1 MRTFCISKM
10 LTYLLKQLIL
20 TFTSYNSILQNQ
32 KLVCNSFGLPP
43 NAVYFHVIFLIFYN
57 RYHMRETFSWKTE
70 KSLQSFVR
78 LIMSAKLFT
87 PKNSL
92 GCIGQFFVKV
102 SKLWHVT
109 AFYWYHSLRLNNLFS
124 IKCIMCL
131 TMKCNF
137 ARMHKLSSSFPR
149 IGKLLGQ
156 IYFDHY
162 WTINV
167 VLTTN
172 SNRIHK

>member
-1 MRTFCISKM
+1 MGYP
-10 LTYLLKQLIL
+10 L
-20 TFTSYNSILQNQ
+20 
-32 KLVCNSFGLPP
+32 

-57 RYHMRETFSWKTE
+57 RYHMRETFSWITE
-70 KSLQSFVR
+70 KSRKVFNLLLDWLCQQSFLRKRIHLDV
-78 LIMSAKLFT
+78 
-87 PKNSL
+87 L
-92 GCIGQFFVKV
+92 GNFFVKV

-162 WTINV
+162 WTINL
-167 VLTTN
+167 VLTTD
-172 SNRIHK
+172 SNRINK